1 MERSTTREEF
11 CQAVQQEAARL
22 AEQVWDGVVTSGAG
36 RVWVPKNW
44 LST

>member
-22 AEQVWDGVVTSGAG
+22 ADQVWERVVATGSTREVDG
-36 RVWVPKNW
+36 
-44 LST
+44 